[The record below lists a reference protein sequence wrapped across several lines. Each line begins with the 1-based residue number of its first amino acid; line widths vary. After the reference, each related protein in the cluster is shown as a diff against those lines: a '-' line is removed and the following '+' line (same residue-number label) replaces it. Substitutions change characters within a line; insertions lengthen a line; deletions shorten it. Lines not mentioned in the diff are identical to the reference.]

1 MSKLK
6 LLKILL
12 TIDSKEI
19 DLVNHIISHNDD
31 KHFLKS
37 IIDSAKS
44 KSESVSTVKMLPKI
58 DYSSMSIE
66 EIAEHDGYMI

>member
-31 KHFLKS
+31 KHLLKS

-44 KSESVSTVKMLPKI
+44 KSESISTVKMLPKI
-58 DYSSMSIE
+58 DYSSMTIE
-66 EIAEHDGYMI
+66 EIAEYDGYMI

>member
-31 KHFLKS
+31 KRFLKS

-44 KSESVSTVKMLPKI
+44 KSES
-58 DYSSMSIE
+58 
-66 EIAEHDGYMI
+66 

>member
-31 KHFLKS
+31 KLFLKS

-44 KSESVSTVKMLPKI
+44 KSESISTVKMLPKI
-58 DYSSMSIE
+58 DYSSMTIE
-66 EIAEHDGYMI
+66 EIAEYDGYMI

>member
-31 KHFLKS
+31 KRFLKS